1 MITFGKGD
9 SWDIE
14 LDDNGNFALKDGQE
28 QIAQDVATAV
38 KMYKGEYVFDTERGV
53 PFTDI
58 MGERLNQAL
67 IQEFMNKEAKRING
81 VLNTTVIFN
90 DFDSSR
96 VLDYDILISTE
107 QGLIEGL

>member
-1 MITFGKGD
+1 MITFGKDD

-14 LDDNGNFALKDGQE
+14 LDDNGNFALKEGQE

-38 KMYKGEYVFDTERGV
+38 KIYKGEYVFDINRGV
-53 PFTDI
+53 PFNDVL
-58 MGERLNQAL
+58 GERLNQAL
-67 IQEFMNKEAKRING
+67 IQEYMNKEAKRING